1 MNPYDRT
8 YFQSR
13 RSAVVA
19 RNGAVATSQ
28 PLAAQAGMRILLDGG
43 NAVDAAVGMAAA
55 LNVVEPMSTGIG
67 GDMFALIW
75 ASSEKRVVALN
86 GSGRAAAAANVD
98 DVRRAG
104 FDAIPNEGNGAA
116 MAVSVPGTVHG
127 WETVIDAYGDMSLRE
142 VLAPAIEYAL
152 GGYPVSEV
160 IAEGWQGS
168 EAKLSHRPSGAEML
182 PKNGR
187 APRYGEV
194 VALPE
199 LGGSLQTIAEGGSEA
214 FYKGQIAA
222 KLAQFVQAEGGWL
235 TEDDLASHT
244 SDWDDAISTNY
255 RGVEV
260 WECPPN
266 GQGIAALMALKIAAG
281 FDISELG
288 YQTADT
294 YHHLIE
300 SMRLAYEDA
309 LQYVADPRVADVP
322 IDAMLSDVYAAKRRG
337 TIDPSRAHPDCN
349 YGDPLGGGSTI
360 YCTAMDGDGNAC
372 SLINSLF
379 SGFGTGLVVPTT
391 GIALQNRGSLFSF
404 DPDHPNY
411 LQGRK
416 RPYQTIIPA
425 MATRGDE
432 VYASFGV
439 MGGFQQPQG
448 HLQVVS
454 NLVDFG
460 LDAQKALDALRFS
473 IDVTGDKSVRVEE
486 DLDADVVADLR
497 SRGHSVE
504 AVGGYDRTMFGGG
517 QAITRDSESGVLTA
531 GTEPRKDGSAL
542 GW

>member
-28 PLAAQAGMRILLDGG
+28 PLAAQAGLRILLDGG

-75 ASSEKRVVALN
+75 MSSERRVVALN

-104 FDAIPNEGNGAA
+104 FDAIPNEGDGAA

-127 WETVIDAYGDMSLRE
+127 WETAVDAYGSMNLGV

-160 IAEGWQGS
+160 IAEGWRGS
-168 EAKLSHRPSGAEML
+168 EAKLRHRPSGAEML

-199 LGGSLQTIAEGGSEA
+199 LGKSLQTIAEGGSEA
-214 FYKGQIAA
+214 FYQGPIAA

-244 SDWDDAISTNY
+244 SDWDDAISTDY

-322 IDAMLSDVYAAKRRG
+322 IDAMLADVYASKRRG
-337 TIDPSRAHPDCN
+337 TIDPGRAHPDCN

-404 DPDHPNY
+404 DPEHPNY